1 MIRATRKSVLDAFR
15 DQLLRGQMEDPWKI
29 AYRRGFRVVKLTVT
43 AKAKAQHEPTL
54 TGAA

>member
-15 DQLLRGQMEDPWKI
+15 DQLLRDQIADPWKI
-29 AYRRGFRVVKLTVT
+29 AYRRGFRVVKLIVT
-43 AKAKAQHEPTL
+43 AKAKAQHETTL